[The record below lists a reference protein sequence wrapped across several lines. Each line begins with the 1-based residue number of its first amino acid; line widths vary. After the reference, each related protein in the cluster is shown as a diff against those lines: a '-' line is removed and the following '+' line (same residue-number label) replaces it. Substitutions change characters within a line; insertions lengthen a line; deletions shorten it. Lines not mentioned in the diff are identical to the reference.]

1 MKTMTIEGQIRTDL
15 GKKAAKTLRRDES
28 VPCVLY
34 GEGQNIHFSAP
45 LTAFRHVV
53 YTPDFLKIDLNLDG
67 SHYEAIIKDIQYHPV
82 KDDITHVDFQ
92 RLSDGKILTTQL
104 PVKLVGSSPGVREG
118 GKMKVRVRKLNVKV
132 APKYLVEYIPV
143 DISELQLGR
152 SVRIGDL
159 KVEGVQIMNSPGI
172 PVATCEIPRALRG
185 KTAAAEAA
193 AKGAP
198 AKGGAKAAPAKAAP
212 KAAPAK

>member
-1 MKTMTIEGQIRTDL
+1 MKTMTIEGQIRNDL
-15 GKKAAKTLRRDES
+15 GKKASKSLRRDEN

-67 SHYEAIIKDIQYHPV
+67 AHYEAIIKDIQYHPV

-132 APKYLVEYIPV
+132 APKHLVEYIPV

-185 KTAAAEAA
+185 KTAAAEAVP
-193 AKGAP
+193 AKGA
-198 AKGGAKAAPAKAAP
+198 AKAAPAKAAP
-212 KAAPAK
+212 AKAAPAK